1 MPVFLIHYRSSAN
14 INIAGIEDANIEDIG
29 GGDDVDAAN
38 IGGGNIEDIGA
49 IIIVIHGI
57 NADNSTNN
65 ANIGIIND
73 NTAANSTNNANIHMN
88 ISIIGGQIYK

>member
-1 MPVFLIHYRSSAN
+1 MLSISISPTPK
-14 INIAGIEDANIEDIG
+14 IEDIG

-65 ANIGIIND
+65 IKDA
-73 NTAANSTNNANIHMN
+73 TTNNANIHVN
-88 ISIIGGQIYK
+88 ISIIGGINVNIIANP